1 MRLFAFF
8 RLLGKCLLFC
18 GMKLTAQIRLNA
30 TPEQRSALVQTM
42 QRANAA
48 CDAISAEAFEHK
60 VFAPYKLHER
70 IYRRIREE
78 FELSAQ
84 VAVRCLGKVAD
95 AYKLDTET
103 QRSFAPLG
111 AIAYDARIL
120 SWNFQHQTV
129 SIWTLEGCLTIP
141 FTCCGEHHADLLCA
155 QKGECDLVE
164 RNGTFYLYA
173 TCDIPD
179 AKPMQTT
186 QALGVD
192 LGIVNIATDSDGEV
206 FSGAEIEQTRAW
218 YAKRRAT
225 LQSVGTKSA
234 KRRLK
239 KLSGKQRRFQ
249 KNTNHRTAKTL
260 VAKAKGT
267 KRAIALE
274 ELKGI
279 GKRVTVRKSQR
290 GRHHN
295 WAFAH
300 LRSCIEYK
308 AQCVGVPIILLD
320 PRNSSRTCSACG
332 HCDKANRRSQAE
344 FVCVSCQHTSLADV
358 NAAIN
363 LKMWAAVKQPM
374 VSDGGK
380 RHYSRSGTSHPTLAG
395 GI

>member
-1 MRLFAFF
+1 
-8 RLLGKCLLFC
+8 
-18 GMKLTAQIRLNA
+18 MKLTAQIRLDA
-30 TPEQRSALVQTM
+30 TSSQRAALKETM
-42 QRANAA
+42 RRANAA
-48 CDAISAEAFEHK
+48 CDAISAEAWTSK

-70 IYRRIREE
+70 IYRRICEE
-78 FELSAQ
+78 FGLSSQ
-84 VAVRCLGKVAD
+84 VVVRCLGKVAD

-103 QRSFAPLG
+103 MRTFAPFG

-120 SWNFQHQTV
+120 SWNFHEQTV
-129 SIWTLEGCLTIP
+129 SIWTLEGRLTIP

-155 QKGECDLVE
+155 QKGECDLVF
-164 RNGTFYLYA
+164 RNGTFYLCA

-179 AKPMQTT
+179 EQVMQTDT
-186 QALGVD
+186 ALGVD

-239 KLSGKQRRFQ
+239 KLSGRQRRFQ
-249 KNTNHRTAKTL
+249 KNTNHRIAKTL

-274 ELKGI
+274 DLKGI
-279 GKRVTVRKSQR
+279 RKRVTVRKSQR
-290 GRHHN
+290 GRHSN
-295 WAFAH
+295 WAFGH
-300 LRSCIEYK
+300 LRQCIEYK
-308 AQCVGVPIILLD
+308 AQCVGAPIILLD

-332 HCDKANRRSQAE
+332 HCDKANRRNQAE

-374 VSDGGK
+374 VSNRGT
-380 RHYSRSGTSHPTLAG
+380 RYYSGSGTSHPTLAG
-395 GI
+395 GV

>member
-1 MRLFAFF
+1 
-8 RLLGKCLLFC
+8 
-18 GMKLTAQIRLNA
+18 MKLTAQIRLDT
-30 TPEQRSALVQTM
+30 TPEQRDALSETLR
-42 QRANAA
+42 RANAA
-48 CDAISAEAFEHK
+48 CDAISAEAFEYK

-70 IYRRIREE
+70 VYRRIREE
-78 FELSAQ
+78 FHLSSQ
-84 VAVRCLGKVAD
+84 VVVRCLGKVAD

-103 QRSFAPLG
+103 QRTFSPHG

-120 SWNFQHQTV
+120 SWNFFNHTV
-129 SIWTLEGCLTIP
+129 SIWTVVGRLTIP
-141 FTCCGEHHADLLCA
+141 FTCCGEHHTNLLCA
-155 QKGECDLVE
+155 QKGECDLVV

-173 TCDIPD
+173 TCDVPD
-179 AKPMQTT
+179 AKPIETKS
-186 QALGVD
+186 ALGVD

-206 FSGAEIEQTRAW
+206 FSGAEIEQTRIW
-218 YAKRRAT
+218 YANRRAT

-239 KLSGKQRRFQ
+239 KLSGKQLRFQ
-249 KNTNHRTAKTL
+249 KNTNHRIAKTL

-274 ELKGI
+274 ELTGI
-279 GKRVTVRKSQR
+279 RKRATVRKSQR
-290 GRHHN
+290 GRHSN
-295 WAFAH
+295 WAFGH
-300 LRSCIEYK
+300 LRQCIEYK
-308 AQCVGVPIILLD
+308 AHCSGVPIILLD

-332 HCDKANRRSQAE
+332 HCEKANRRSQAE

-363 LKMWAAVKQPM
+363 LTMWAAVKQPM

-395 GI
+395 GV